1 MHPEQLQQLA
11 ERLASLPSQWVAG
24 FPITLDEYGV
34 VGRFFKCEL
43 RSIFEPIKVGE
54 CIMSR
59 ATLVATGP
67 DGEPFPT
74 ERLFQLASGEDGLL
88 KLDRLCRLIHSLN
101 HFVVANAAMP
111 LVLPIHPRL
120 FDYVRSGHGNTFSRL
135 LAHFD
140 LSPQHIVLEVPMGIP
155 QTALEGFQHEGF
167 GVRKAGEA

>member
-1 MHPEQLQQLA
+1 MHLEQQEQLA
-11 ERLASLPSQWVAG
+11 ERLASLPPQWVAG
-24 FPITLDEYGV
+24 FPISLDEEGV

-43 RSIFEPIKVGE
+43 RSIFEAIQVGD
-54 CIMSR
+54 CTMAR

-74 ERLFQLASGEDGLL
+74 ERLFRLASGEDGLL

-101 HFVVANAAMP
+101 HFVVANQASP

-120 FDYVRSGHGNTFSRL
+120 FEYVRSGHGNTFSRL

-140 LSPQHIVLEVPMGIP
+140 LSPQHIVLEVPASVP
-155 QTALEGFQHEGF
+155 QTAVEGYQHEGF
-167 GVRKAGEA
+167 GVRRVSDI